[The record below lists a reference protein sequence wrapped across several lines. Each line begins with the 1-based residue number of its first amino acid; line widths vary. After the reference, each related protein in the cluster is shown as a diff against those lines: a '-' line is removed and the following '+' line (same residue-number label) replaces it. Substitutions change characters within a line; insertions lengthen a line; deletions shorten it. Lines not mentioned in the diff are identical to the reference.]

1 LEEEY
6 TMDRQG
12 PIIIGEWADPFIL
25 KDGDDYYLYPT
36 KDSAGWLYEKFH
48 VFHSKD
54 LIQWD
59 GPYLALDL
67 KDVAWAKTR
76 AWAPGVNK
84 YNGKYYMYF
93 SAEAQIGVAV
103 SDSPLGPFKDI
114 LHRPL
119 ISKDEYG
126 CQSIDADLFI
136 DDDNQPYLLWG
147 QGKCWIVPL
156 EEDMVTFKT
165 EPVLLSDQLYKNRGK
180 DPNIFDNSVYNEGP
194 HLQKIDGTYLLTW
207 SNYDTRDP
215 RYQICF
221 ATSNHIYG
229 PYETPEDN
237 RVTQPSKQ
245 YFGTGHASMTEYKG
259 KWYLVYHRLIN
270 PDCSVLRETCIS
282 EINFINGKPIVD
294 VDKQIVVKKVRR

>member
-1 LEEEY
+1 
-6 TMDRQG
+6 MDRQG
-12 PIIIGEWADPFIL
+12 PIIMGEWADPFIL
-25 KDGDDYYLYPT
+25 KDGNDYYLYPT
-36 KDSAGWLYEKFH
+36 KDSEGWRYEKFH
-48 VFHSKD
+48 VFHGKD
-54 LIQWD
+54 LIHWN

-67 KDVAWAKTR
+67 NEVNWANTR

-84 YNGKYYMYF
+84 YKGKYYMYF

-103 SDSPLGPFKDI
+103 SESPLGPFKD
-114 LHRPL
+114 LLGKPL
-119 ISKDEYG
+119 ISKNEYE
-126 CQSIDADLFI
+126 CQSIDADIFV

-156 EEDMVTFKT
+156 EEDMVTFKNQ
-165 EPVLLSDQLYKNRGK
+165 PVLLSDQLYSNRGK
-180 DPNIFDNSVYNEGP
+180 DPAIFDTSVYNEGP

-221 ATSNHIYG
+221 ATSNNIYG

-237 RVTQPSKQ
+237 RVTKPSEQ
-245 YFGTGHASMTEYKG
+245 FFGTGHASMTEYKE

-270 PDCSVLRETCIS
+270 PDCSLLRETCIS
-282 EINFINGKPIVD
+282 QINFINGNPIVD
-294 VDKQIVVKKVRR
+294 VDKQI